1 MCVHGLFYRKND
13 IWSSICFSLLIILI
27 YNPYNIRNNGVLLSY
42 GGTIGIIS
50 FMKKIK
56 ENTNEKSMSIKSY
69 KNKIINYIKDII
81 IVSISAQIII
91 MPIIAYTYK
100 TISITFFI
108 TNILVSP
115 IIGIIIIFGFILI
128 FISFLSI
135 KIANFFGMIYK
146 ILIKLL
152 LQITKISSK
161 IPFSKIYI
169 KLPYLS
175 QIILYYLIIFLVYYL
190 YNKIRK
196 RII

>member
-1 MCVHGLFYRKND
+1 
-13 IWSSICFSLLIILI
+13 
-27 YNPYNIRNNGVLLSY
+27 
-42 GGTIGIIS
+42 
-50 FMKKIK
+50 MKKIK